1 MSKEIKE
8 ERLDPKV
15 FKTAVTLFLR
25 KINALCNK
33 YEVAGECYTA
43 CPLYGKSCGITR
55 HATEEEIDDILNII
69 SKYEDE
75 EEKVNR
81 CSC

>member
-25 KINALCNK
+25 KIHALCNK

-43 CPLYGKSCGITR
+43 CPL
-55 HATEEEIDDILNII
+55 
-69 SKYEDE
+69 
-75 EEKVNR
+75 
-81 CSC
+81 